1 MERFNRFRQFYL
13 FAILCELFVHNLPAQ
28 NTLQQQ
34 ATAKVLD
41 YLSSYG
47 SFALLPYNN
56 WASGDWDA
64 WSDEFFGYNTPR
76 INQFRVNMEQTAST
90 IYEGGLFF
98 KKLNLGLGATFRTDN
113 NLIGQVYQFMGFL
126 NISVFEARI
135 EFSRLKGTAEWL
147 GKPISGMPNS
157 VDFDNQLLNIDLLY
171 SSPQGLYFG
180 AGYSSYS
187 LPVQVN
193 CLVWDD
199 SRGSVWWA
207 PDASLYQPDMKF
219 SIYSFLLGFD
229 TLHDALFQKG
239 IFGTMPSLS
248 IWAWTQDRFGV
259 GYSVISDEAKDVI
272 EEANGGLSLW
282 SANQIAMMV
291 DYNLTL
297 GVQFVK
303 QINRFHLGIGVGYN
317 VGGQTVTCITPKGP
331 VKSGYVDASP
341 SIYLIH
347 YGPMIKG
354 SIQF

>member
-1 MERFNRFRQFYL
+1 
-13 FAILCELFVHNLPAQ
+13 
-28 NTLQQQ
+28 
-34 ATAKVLD
+34 
-41 YLSSYG
+41 
-47 SFALLPYNN
+47 
-56 WASGDWDA
+56 
-64 WSDEFFGYNTPR
+64 
-76 INQFRVNMEQTAST
+76 
-90 IYEGGLFF
+90 
-98 KKLNLGLGATFRTDN
+98 
-113 NLIGQVYQFMGFL
+113 
-126 NISVFEARI
+126 
-135 EFSRLKGTAEWL
+135 
-147 GKPISGMPNS
+147 MPNS

-259 GYSVISDEAKDVI
+259 GYSVISDEVKDVI
-272 EEANGGLSLW
+272 EEANGGLNLW

-303 QINRFHLGIGVGYN
+303 QINRFHLGI
-317 VGGQTVTCITPKGP
+317 
-331 VKSGYVDASP
+331 
-341 SIYLIH
+341 
-347 YGPMIKG
+347 
-354 SIQF
+354 